1 MFNSLIKKI
10 KDYGQQDTAEN
21 RLKVLKK
28 EESYGKQILQ
38 IINLFIMII
47 ISPLLIIILIP
58 SLIKGRFRNFL
69 IMFLLIIGLPIITL
83 NNILLFI
90 IDLCFLKVS
99 KK

>member
-1 MFNSLIKKI
+1 MFNSLIKKL
-10 KDYGQQDTAEN
+10 KESGEYDTAEN
-21 RLKVLKK
+21 KLKVLKK
-28 EESYGKQILQ
+28 KETYGKQITQ
-38 IINLFIMII
+38 IITLCLMIM

-58 SLIKGRFRNFL
+58 SLIQGRFRNFL
-69 IMFLLIIGLPIITL
+69 IMFLLIIGLPITIL

>member
-10 KDYGQQDTAEN
+10 KDYGERDTAEN

-28 EESYGKQILQ
+28 QESYGKQITQ
-38 IINLFIMII
+38 IITLLIMIM
-47 ISPLLIIILIP
+47 ISPLLIIFLIP
-58 SLIKGRFRNFL
+58 SLIKGSFRNFL
-69 IMFLLIIGLPIITL
+69 IMFLLIIGLPITIL